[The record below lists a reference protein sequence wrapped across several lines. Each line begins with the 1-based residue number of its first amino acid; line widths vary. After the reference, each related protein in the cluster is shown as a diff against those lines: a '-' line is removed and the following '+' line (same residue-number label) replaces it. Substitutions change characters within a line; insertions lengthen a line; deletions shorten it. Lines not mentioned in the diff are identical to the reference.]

1 MTQTDETQG
10 PAADGDRTH
19 EVIEQRLE
27 LLHAEYETAQAR
39 LAEVERQEAYLRE
52 RLLMLRGAIQAVDDL
67 RSELGHS
74 GQDGPA
80 APPPTG

>member
-1 MTQTDETQG
+1 MTQADETR

-19 EVIEQRLE
+19 AVIEQRLE
-27 LLHAEYETAQAR
+27 LLRAEYETAQVR

-67 RSELGHS
+67 RAELGPH
-74 GQDGPA
+74 DPEEPA
-80 APPPTG
+80 ASAEAD